1 MKKTLSILAVVLI
14 AGIAFAGKYR
24 ILEGQ
29 PNSSDVYTITATDV
43 SRLASIICDVS
54 ATGETNSF
62 TITAQT
68 IPVSGTT
75 NTYTY
80 ATAVADDIAA
90 AETVHVYNYDH
101 DSSTGD
107 TMWLRRGDKLILTGN
122 DATQTAYSNVYYYVV
137 LENADQ

>member
-1 MKKTLSILAVVLI
+1 MKKLITVLAVVAI
-14 AGIAFAGKYR
+14 ATAGFATKYR

-29 PNSSDVYTITATDV
+29 PNSSDVYSISITDYT
-43 SRLASIICDVS
+43 RLNSIICDVS
-54 ATGETNSF
+54 AATQTNSF

-90 AETVHVYNYDH
+90 AEVTHFYNH
-101 DSSTGD
+101 DADSATGD
-107 TMWLRRGDKLILTGN
+107 TMWLKPGDKLLLTGN
-122 DATQTAYSNVYYYVV
+122 DGA
-137 LENADQ
+137 